1 MKKSFRRNQIIFL
14 LITFVFLISLNAQS
28 DYEIVQNF
36 KQKYKQLDESIK
48 SAKSL
53 EELNSLVA
61 NIDRFRN
68 EYLAHKQLL
77 DKSLYP
83 DNFDK
88 SFENLNLAFVIRNQD
103 FTTID
108 VLQTENIQL
117 KEQVALL
124 NKRNTELMNKIQ
136 EYEYA
141 NRKNS
146 KKVAELEKLVSELKT
161 SLKKR
166 DDLIVGIVDSLMPQ
180 LKKEQTQLSSEE
192 RGQIYIEAERN
203 NVLANVKRSLQDNI
217 RFIRIT
223 ALEPTDLNEIRMQQ
237 QDFLEF
243 WQDTGL
249 KLVDIYAKK
258 NERSGEIKE
267 IDSLFTLWNK
277 SLGREAWTNIKTEFG
292 YNDINL
298 VEFVNGDEFNNVLNS
313 FIDDEIKN
321 IGVKSLEESEQTYTS
336 FADSTWYKVVKSKWI
351 PYLMENDLLTVEQ
364 KKSIEDKISD
374 WKGRLTPASFDWI
387 YILVAVIAVIGV
399 GVMYKKRTFKTKD
412 KPI

>member
-53 EELNSLVA
+53 EELNSLIA

-146 KKVAELEKLVSELKT
+146 KKVAGLEQLVSELKT

-217 RFIRIT
+217 RFIKIT

-277 SLGREAWTNIKTEFG
+277 FLEREAWTNIKTEFG

-399 GVMYKKRTFKTKD
+399 GVMYR
-412 KPI
+412 

>member
-53 EELNSLVA
+53 EELNSLIA

-68 EYLAHKQLL
+68 EYLSHKQLL

-374 WKGRLTPASFDWI
+374 WKGRLTPASFDWC
-387 YILVAVIAVIGV
+387 
-399 GVMYKKRTFKTKD
+399 
-412 KPI
+412 